1 MKPESNI
8 KTSTPAGIL
17 NPEKNVAL
25 TSVLPLPISLIGS
38 LLMNFTIAGE
48 DYVFTLTVNGD
59 GQLQGFTATK
69 EGNTTY
75 DCSIQLVSQTSPE
88 RACCSPAGCTAG
100 SC

>member
-48 DYVFTLTVNGD
+48 EYVFTLTVNGD
-59 GQLQGFTATK
+59 GQLLSFTATK